1 MERSFGKEIKFYY
14 ENKMKKVSGCLKNYW
29 YEILL
34 FLIFIWLTVFVHSA
48 HWMFPTV
55 LIRCII
61 TAFFL
66 WFANIRKYKL
76 LYPLIMVLIL
86 IIPAWIITK
95 YFPMFYI
102 LEVLPI
108 SYIVFSI
115 TSFIQIIEFLI
126 KNKFSKKKQRISR
139 TYIIC
144 NGVIFLAS
152 VLLLYLSS
160 RGLL

>member
-1 MERSFGKEIKFYY
+1 MLKIWYFIKDYY
-14 ENKMKKVSGCLKNYW
+14 

-34 FLIFIWLTVFVHSA
+34 FLFFIWLTIFVHSV

-86 IIPAWIITK
+86 IIPTWIITK

-126 KNKFSKKKQRISR
+126 KNKFSKKKQNISK

-144 NGVIFLAS
+144 SGIIFIVSL
-152 VLLLYLSS
+152 LLLYFSS

>member
-1 MERSFGKEIKFYY
+1 
-14 ENKMKKVSGCLKNYW
+14 MKKVSSCFKNYW

-34 FLIFIWLTVFVHSA
+34 FLIFIWLTIFVHSA

-66 WFANIRKYKL
+66 WFANIRKHKL
-76 LYPLIMVLIL
+76 FYPLIMVLIL
-86 IIPAWIITK
+86 IIPTWIITK

-102 LEVLPI
+102 YEVLPI

-126 KNKFSKKKQRISR
+126 KNKFSKKKQNISK

-144 NGVIFLAS
+144 SGIIFIVSL
-152 VLLLYLSS
+152 LLLYFSS

>member
-1 MERSFGKEIKFYY
+1 
-14 ENKMKKVSGCLKNYW
+14 MKKVSSCFKNYW

-34 FLIFIWLTVFVHSA
+34 FLIFIWLTIFVHSA

-66 WFANIRKYKL
+66 WFANIRNYKL

-86 IIPAWIITK
+86 IIPTWIITK

-126 KNKFSKKKQRISR
+126 KNKFSKKKQKISK
-139 TYIIC
+139 TYTIYSGIIFI
-144 NGVIFLAS
+144 VSL
-152 VLLLYLSS
+152 LLLYFSS

>member
-1 MERSFGKEIKFYY
+1 
-14 ENKMKKVSGCLKNYW
+14 MKKVSSCFKNYW

-34 FLIFIWLTVFVHSA
+34 FLIFIWLTIFVHSA
-48 HWMFPTV
+48 HWMFPTA

-66 WFANIRKYKL
+66 WFANIRNYKL

-86 IIPAWIITK
+86 IIPTWIITK

-126 KNKFSKKKQRISR
+126 KNKFSKKKQKISK
-139 TYIIC
+139 TYTIYSGIIFI
-144 NGVIFLAS
+144 VSL
-152 VLLLYLSS
+152 LLLYFSS